1 MNWNKHYDLEGKH
14 AFLSASNYHWLNYDD
29 ERLKQNW
36 LNHQAI
42 ERGTKLHDL
51 AKRCIEMGVSLPK
64 GKKTLNNYV
73 NDAIGYR
80 MKPEVLLYYS
90 DNCFGTA
97 DAICFRNNVLRIH
110 DLKTGVTPADMRQLK
125 IYSALF
131 CMEYGYKPNEID
143 IELRIYQN
151 NDVLVEKPEAKDI
164 LSVMKR
170 IVDSDKIICS
180 LKDDYTEE

>member
-1 MNWNKHYDLEGKH
+1 MNWNKHSNLEGKH

-29 ERLKQNW
+29 DRLKQNW

-51 AKRCIEMGVSLPK
+51 AKRCIDMGVSLPK
-64 GKKTLNNYV
+64 GKKTLNSYV

-97 DAICFRNNVLRIH
+97 DSICFRNNLLRIH

-125 IYSALF
+125 IYAALF
-131 CMEYGYKPNEID
+131 CMEYGYKPNEIGV
-143 IELRIYQN
+143 ELRIYQN
-151 NDVLVEKPEAKDI
+151 NDILVEKPEAKEI
-164 LSVMKR
+164 VAIMKR
-170 IVDSDKIICS
+170 IVDSDKIICN
-180 LKDDYTEE
+180 LKDEYTEE

>member
-1 MNWNKHYDLEGKH
+1 MNWNKHSNLEGKH

-64 GKKTLNNYV
+64 GKKTLNSYV

-97 DAICFRNNVLRIH
+97 DSICFRNNLLRIH
-110 DLKTGVTPADMRQLK
+110 DLKTGITPADMRQLK

-143 IELRIYQN
+143 MELRIYQN
-151 NDVLVEKPEAKDI
+151 NDILIEKPEAKEI
-164 LSVMKR
+164 VAIMKR
-170 IVDSDKIICS
+170 IVDSDKIICN
-180 LKDDYTEE
+180 LKEDHTEE